1 MTATLDDVLRAAQRL
16 GKAPIRNT
24 MKRNT
29 RDIRSRKGQFYER
42 FAGSDGKQTYRFLVS
57 TPGRKGD
64 GMDIPVEA
72 WDLARYRQHPGV
84 LLNHNIMELP
94 IGRAER
100 VWTDD
105 TGLWAD
111 IRFSD
116 SSPVAREVVSLIEE
130 GILSSTSVNFRPH
143 DVDRR
148 TGRVGRAE
156 LIEISM
162 VSVPEDASV
171 LLQRAARRSASRR
184 GKKGRDQEI
193 YGIVRDWDRL
203 PKRVKRQNPTMRD
216 KVMNLALEL
225 LAKGR

>member
-1 MTATLDDVLRAAQRL
+1 MTATTERDLLRLVQGMGR
-16 GKAPIRNT
+16 GSTTKT
-24 MKRNT
+24 KRNT
-29 RDIRSRKGQFYER
+29 RDVRSRKGEFYER

-72 WDLARYRQHPGV
+72 WDLDRYRRHPNV
-84 LLNHNIMELP
+84 LLNHDIHSLP
-94 IGRAER
+94 IGRGER
-100 VWTDD
+100 VWTDRR
-105 TGLWAD
+105 GLWAD

-171 LLQRAARRSASRR
+171 LIQRATKRSRSSEIVAIKRDIAALRRELSSQQIGQAR
-184 GKKGRDQEI
+184 I
-193 YGIVRDWDRL
+193 YGMLAEVMIDDL
-203 PKRVKRQNPTMRD
+203 KRQGYR
-216 KVMNLALEL
+216 
-225 LAKGR
+225 